1 MVDYIFDL
9 LRIMLAGLP
18 GYILLRVFWV
28 KWRKRKRAH
37 AGTQESKNGQCS
49 REIFMGLFVLFMLA
63 LLTFV
68 CRGEY
73 SSIPEMLAL
82 AKERVEKGIGI
93 NLVPFRT
100 ISNYYKYISP
110 YSDLFWINIVG
121 NVLMFV
127 PWGFGLLFLWEKNRK
142 LYRLVF
148 FSIMLPVCIEF
159 VQLFIN
165 RQVDIDD
172 IFLNFLGGL
181 LGGLVFWLFFGKH
194 SGKTFC

>member
-1 MVDYIFDL
+1 MVDYIVDL

-18 GYILLRVFWV
+18 GYVLLRILWL
-28 KWRKRKRAH
+28 KWHGGKTEH
-37 AGTQESKNGQCS
+37 AGREEGKRGQSS
-49 REIFMGLFVLFMLA
+49 REIFMALFVLFMLA

-73 SSIPEMLAL
+73 GSLPDMLRL
-82 AKERVEKGIGI
+82 AKERVEQGIGI

-100 ISNYYKYISP
+100 ISNYYHYSYI
-110 YSDLFWINIVG
+110 YGDLFWVNIAG

-142 LYRLVF
+142 LYRLIF
-148 FSIMLPVCIEF
+148 FSVMFPVCIEF

-172 IFLNFLGGL
+172 IFLNFAGGL
-181 LGGLVFWLFFGKH
+181 LGGLIFWLFFRKRSGRKH
-194 SGKTFC
+194 